1 MKSGEERTRDLVME
15 AYHTPPSFAYT
26 FPVKEEQFFEWW
38 SEIIGEMRKKE
49 ERSSLGNWERI
60 DKVEVTLPVRA
71 ESLPWVLG
79 YEFKERSITKEVYI
93 LQVA

>member
-38 SEIIGEMRKKE
+38 SEIIGEMRKKK
-49 ERSSLGNWERI
+49 RGVLWEI
-60 DKVEVTLPVRA
+60 
-71 ESLPWVLG
+71 G
-79 YEFKERSITKEVYI
+79 KELTK
-93 LQVA
+93 